1 MVEKVE
7 VELSRCRSFLHPRNT
22 VLITCIGKDGKA
34 NIITCEDSMPT
45 SYEPPMIAIC
55 MSPKRHSH
63 RLIRE
68 SEEFVVNIPTID
80 IVREVLICG
89 RASGQ
94 NVDKFKRAKL
104 TPITA
109 QKVKAPLIKECIAH
123 LECKLS
129 HQFETGDHTIFVGEV
144 IAASANKGI
153 FAEAFDV
160 KNVKLVLHVGGDAFV
175 TSTSK
180 MMVPRI

>member
-1 MVEKVE
+1 MVEKINVD
-7 VELSRCRSFLHPRNT
+7 LALCRNLLHPRNT
-22 VLITCIGKDGKA
+22 ILVTCIGKDGKA
-34 NIITCEDSMPT
+34 NIITCEDSMPA
-45 SYEPPMIAIC
+45 SYEPPMVAIC
-55 MSPKRHSH
+55 ISPKRHSY

-68 SEEFVVNIPTID
+68 SGEFAINIPTIG
-80 IVREVLICG
+80 IVKAVLLCG

-94 NVDKFKRAKL
+94 TMDKFQRAKL
-104 TPITA
+104 TSIPA

-153 FAEAFDV
+153 FTEAFDI

-180 MMVPRI
+180 IMIPRI